1 MRPIGAAH
9 NVTVKTQV
17 PPPLGLVERGHSYLK
32 PGLGRCDMDMTKLQ
46 KLKECFWGKNDG
58 TYINEVESLLF
69 DKLQSAVGGCN
80 TLNSGSLNQFHC

>member
-1 MRPIGAAH
+1 ME
-9 NVTVKTQV
+9 VKGFSLACDV
-17 PPPLGLVERGHSYLK
+17 MKWDFLVVKRGYNYLRT
-32 PGLGRCDMDMTKLQ
+32 GLGRCDMDMTKLQ
-46 KLKECFWGKNDG
+46 KLKECFLGKNDG